1 VLAPQ
6 YSRKESQKLDITL
19 DRHSFSFQSLGNLV
33 TMYIFRVFEYQV
45 GTSARFDPHTLGL
58 GGESVAQGCKDLPP
72 VAGLEEE
79 SVVGP
84 YGPGDG
90 LFMFSLSLS

>member
-1 VLAPQ
+1 
-6 YSRKESQKLDITL
+6 
-19 DRHSFSFQSLGNLV
+19 
-33 TMYIFRVFEYQV
+33 M
-45 GTSARFDPHTLGL
+45 GTSARFDPPTLGL
-58 GGESVAQGCKDLPP
+58 GGESVAQGCKDLPL